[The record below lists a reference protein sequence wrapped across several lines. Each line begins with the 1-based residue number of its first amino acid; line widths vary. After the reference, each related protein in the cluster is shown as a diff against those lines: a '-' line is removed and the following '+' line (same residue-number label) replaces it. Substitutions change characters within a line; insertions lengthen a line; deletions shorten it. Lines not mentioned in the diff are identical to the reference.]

1 MIRHKVYTVIM
12 AFSLLLGACT
22 SEEETGKIMNERIN
36 LPTETG
42 RNVYIT
48 YTDSGY
54 AKAKIFAPIMERYT
68 SDERNET
75 VMRKGIT
82 AYFYNKN
89 RKVDSYLKSKYAVR
103 TERDKRMV
111 ARNDVILVNNKGDT
125 LSTEELIWE
134 ESTQMIHSDK
144 YVKITTPTEIIM
156 GDGFES
162 NTEFTKYKITH
173 FRGTIS
179 LKQ

>member
-1 MIRHKVYTVIM
+1 MSKHLAYIAIA
-12 AFSLLLGACT
+12 AFFLLLGSCM
-22 SEEETGKIMNERIN
+22 SDEEKGKVMNERIN

-68 SDERNET
+68 SDERSET

-89 RKVDSYLKSKYAVR
+89 RKVDSYLKSKYAIR
-103 TERDKRMV
+103 NDHEKRMI

-179 LKQ
+179 LHK